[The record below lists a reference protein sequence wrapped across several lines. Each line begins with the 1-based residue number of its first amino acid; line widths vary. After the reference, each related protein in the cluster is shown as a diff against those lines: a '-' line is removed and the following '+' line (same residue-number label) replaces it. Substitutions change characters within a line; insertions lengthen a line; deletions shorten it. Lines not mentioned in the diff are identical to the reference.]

1 MMKLSSTGENR
12 PMSIDVHPDLR
23 RSNLAATSPETEALD
38 DGSEAR
44 GWVETTVTALA
55 AAIAVLFVSYV
66 AVITAFS

>member
-1 MMKLSSTGENR
+1 
-12 PMSIDVHPDLR
+12 MSIDVHPDLR